1 MTTAIR
7 YAATFGL
14 LSALALPAATSSGAQ
29 VPAGLR
35 GGSPVA
41 QYCVPSYDAT
51 DLHRVYCRD
60 RG

>member
-14 LSALALPAATSSGAQ
+14 LGALALPGAMPAAAQ
-29 VPAGLR
+29 IPAALK
-35 GGSPVA
+35 GGSPLA

-51 DLHRVYCRD
+51 DLHRIYCRD
-60 RG
+60 GG